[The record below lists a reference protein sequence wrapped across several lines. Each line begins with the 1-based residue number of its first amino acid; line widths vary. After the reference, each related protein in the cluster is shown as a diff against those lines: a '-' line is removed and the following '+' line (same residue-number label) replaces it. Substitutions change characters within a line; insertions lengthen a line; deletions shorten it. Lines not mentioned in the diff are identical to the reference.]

1 MENPNL
7 GFVSLMGFVMGTN
20 CWAVMLYTD
29 TMAVKSLRE
38 RYRERERENRCG
50 FLFSGEGEENKRK

>member
-38 RYRERERENRCG
+38 RYRERESMWV
-50 FLFSGEGEENKRK
+50 FVFS